1 MKRVV
6 VWGVLAGLVLL
17 VLRKMTAETASAM
30 RVKCAQMCDQMLEK
44 MPESFPPN
52 RMMADLDHLKGQM
65 DRILDA
71 LQDSPTGGTSAT

>member
-1 MKRVV
+1 MKRLV
-6 VWGVLAGLVLL
+6 VWGVLAGLVWLL
-17 VLRKMTAETASAM
+17 LRNMTAETASAM

-52 RMMADLDHLKGQM
+52 RMMADLDHLKGQT

-71 LQDSPTGGTSAT
+71 LQVSQTGDTTAT